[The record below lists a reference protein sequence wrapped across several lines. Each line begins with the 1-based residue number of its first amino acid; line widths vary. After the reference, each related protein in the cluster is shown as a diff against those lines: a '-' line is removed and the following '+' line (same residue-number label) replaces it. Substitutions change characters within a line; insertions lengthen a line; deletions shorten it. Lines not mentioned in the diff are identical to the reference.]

1 MLRKKPALQKS
12 SYEESTKQLFGEV
25 EIEWLNTDISK
36 VNVKDV
42 KNIEEKINK
51 LLSDDDVISVR
62 KVYKTKDNLE
72 FGFADEIIIKFKDEI
87 QESIR
92 EEILKTYN
100 LKKSKTTKIY
110 ESVLISKNEDI
121 IEVANRLYES
131 GNFVFAYPNIICKAE
146 LFSTFPNDPYFQ
158 FQITCHNTG
167 QTFNGHSGTSDA
179 DIDAPEAW
187 DITTGITIL

>member
-1 MLRKKPALQKS
+1 METFKLNLKIITIASIFGMFTLSFNSEQDKTENPFYYAFDEKVQIDQLVDKLLVKKKPALQKS

-110 ESVLISKNEDI
+110 ESVLISKNED
-121 IEVANRLYES
+121 
-131 GNFVFAYPNIICKAE
+131 
-146 LFSTFPNDPYFQ
+146 
-158 FQITCHNTG
+158 
-167 QTFNGHSGTSDA
+167 TSD
-179 DIDAPEAW
+179 
-187 DITTGITIL
+187 ILC